1 MQQIR
6 TTLNKSLADFTYKD
20 SSMVQILKQT
30 LENLEF
36 QGITVKLNNV
46 FLEGSHNVALL
57 KFYQVLKFNLF

>member
-46 FLEGSHNVALL
+46 FLEGSH
-57 KFYQVLKFNLF
+57 